1 MTGNILAV
9 SVGRP
14 RAVQYRGREVTTGIF
29 KEPVAGRRRITQ
41 LRVEGDVQCDPRY
54 HGGFDKAVYVL
65 PSEHYA
71 YWTGVLKRELPWG
84 SFGENLTTQGIL
96 EDDVRV
102 GDVFRAGTAELVVT
116 SPRTPCY
123 KLNVRFNRPDMTR
136 RLWAFGR
143 TGFYCSVAKE
153 GDVQAGDHFARIRT
167 ADGPAIC
174 DVFSSVRASR

>member
-84 SFGENLTTQGIL
+84 SFGENLTTRGIL

-136 RLWAFGR
+136 RLWDFGR
-143 TGFYCSVAKE
+143 SGFYCSVRAE
-153 GDVQAGDHFARIRT
+153 GDVGAGDRVHLVTGGTGPSVLEVFA
-167 ADGPAIC
+167 AIAGG
-174 DVFSSVRASR
+174 R